1 MLRELSL
8 RQKNDFV
15 IKKTCTQLNIF
26 FKLNKWRAHGSMGKG
41 RTGKGR
47 VSPYSLGNALRN
59 IKNRVISSFGNEPQ
73 NRNFQIET

>member
-1 MLRELSL
+1 
-8 RQKNDFV
+8 
-15 IKKTCTQLNIF
+15 
-26 FKLNKWRAHGSMGKG
+26 MGKG

-73 NRNFQIET
+73 NRNFQIEI